1 MFMKKILY
9 CFAAL
14 AFATILY
21 SCDKEEVTIITPGP
35 TDDNGDSSSDSK
47 KKATIKINYKA
58 ALSQELVE
66 FVTPILT
73 YTDVEG
79 EHEVTMSSSTWT
91 EVVPEYTFNGEVVK
105 GDPYYSWTK
114 EISLNSV
121 DITNVISVKFVR
133 KENAQI
139 DNDKTYYFSHN
150 LGMTSATVLYGGSIN
165 VYNRTDINISIG
177 TNTNEYKGESACKYL
192 EELCKTPDIM
202 KVIIDSEGKLTV
214 E

>member
-1 MFMKKILY
+1 MKKILY

-21 SCDKEEVTIITPGP
+21 SCDKEEVTIITPGQ
-35 TDDNGDSSSDSK
+35 TDDNGGSSSDSK
-47 KKATIKINYKA
+47 KKATIKINYEA
-58 ALSQELVE
+58 AWSQELVE

-73 YTDVEG
+73 YTDIDG
-79 EHEVTMSSSTWT
+79 GHEVTMSSSTWT

-150 LGMTSATVLYGGSIN
+150 LGITSATVSYGGSFI
-165 VYNRTDINISIG
+165 VYIQSDFSISIG
-177 TNTNEYKGESACKYL
+177 TKTNEYKGESVNKYL
-192 EELCKTPDIM
+192 EELCKTPDTK